1 MTSTISIP
9 SRGDVSCLSSLYH
22 CYQKLHKQ
30 PGSGLTRFISLARCL
45 SFSPAFCN
53 QSTRIQFTS
62 STKSE
67 TATIGDLV
75 SWPEPLSVPPLRT
88 WSTSTLSLPVPPVHP
103 KGIDSHVDDLQP

>member
-9 SRGDVSCLSSLYH
+9 SRGDLSCLSSL
-22 CYQKLHKQ
+22 YQKLHKQ

-75 SWPEPLSVPPLRT
+75 SWPEPLSVPPP
-88 WSTSTLSLPVPPVHP
+88 SNVVDVDVVPPGSPRSP
-103 KGIDSHVDDLQP
+103 KRD